1 MKQEYM
7 IQDMKRIMTR
17 LCVLTLLLLV
27 SMTAGAKVEVLLD
40 DYKGGT
46 IKVKSQADNDDG
58 STTVTIT
65 VTPNQGY
72 TITRKGLP
80 ERYPCPGDC
89 QTSGTVRPYR
99 NHIQS
104 QFRRLPVHRPLRP
117 ERLGA
122 ERRLPGCQKR

>member
-1 MKQEYM
+1 MSIKSHNDMKQEYM

-72 TITRKGLP
+72 TITRKGLTVIAV
-80 ERYPCPGDC
+80 YPTTS
-89 QTSGTVRPYR
+89 QSGTRAAPEQGHQGRCLHDGTVPAG
-99 NHIQS
+99 
-104 QFRRLPVHRPLRP
+104 FRHSFR
-117 ERLGA
+117 
-122 ERRLPGCQKR
+122 